1 MPGQRRTVG
10 SRSRR
15 SWLPVLAG
23 IGAIVVLAG
32 AGAAV
37 YVVKFHPATPR
48 HPPPLPTRV
57 ASYQTVGLVAQPAQ
71 PGGPRGV
78 LLQLLSP
85 QGTPMFSPVG
95 QAQQVTGQPE
105 WTADL
110 MAGGTYIFIY
120 LPSGQCLASAGS
132 AGRLRLALRHC
143 VLSTPQQ
150 RWRRLSTPV
159 LQGGH
164 EFYQFA
170 SAASGKCIAQLSA
183 AASQP
188 GGAGLASCDPTRPAS
203 QLLAFWWT
211 SQ

>member
-23 IGAIVVLAG
+23 IGVIVVLAG
-32 AGAAV
+32 VGAAV
-37 YVVKFHPATPR
+37 YVVKFHPATPQ

-57 ASYQTVGLVAQPAQ
+57 ASYQTVGLVAEPAQ
-71 PGGPRGV
+71 PGSTPG
-78 LLQLLSP
+78 LLVQLLSP
-85 QGTPMFSPVG
+85 QGTPMFTQVG
-95 QAQQVTGQPE
+95 AAQQLTGQPQ

-120 LPSGQCLASAGS
+120 LPTGQCLASAGADS
-132 AGRLRLALRHC
+132 RARLVLRHC
-143 VLSTPQQ
+143 VLSTRQQ

-159 LQGGH
+159 LQGVH
-164 EFYQFA
+164 QFYQFA
-170 SAASGKCIAQLSA
+170 SAANGECITQLSA
-183 AASQP
+183 SGTGP
-188 GGAGLASCDPTRPAS
+188 GGAGLASCDPSRPAS
-203 QLLAFWWT
+203 ELLAFWWT